1 MLNAMPRLRGIKV
14 ANSEIGSVA
23 WAIFHTI
30 LTTPQ
35 LRSFEVKGNIYRHND
50 LRTQTDLPFAPLE
63 TFHYCPLVYN
73 KPSYSQLEEM
83 KLLSNTLSK
92 VSGSLVTLVLPAE
105 CFSFDTMRHGDWPN
119 LREIRIAGYERRFC
133 MSDTDLVSVLG
144 HISRLR
150 VLSFDLAVADEDE
163 LKPLWPAHTQRA
175 TFPWPELESISL
187 TWVHLDET
195 IFSHLPRTCRHLSL
209 RSWPRPYNYYR
220 IRDDTALLEF
230 VASTFP
236 HLRKLRLIR
245 YRSESDQE
253 RVPVRD
259 IVGHF
264 SSMQALRVLELYLDI
279 EHVTLPREERPS
291 FDEFCRILDVAIA
304 DIASALCSSVV
315 SVRLI
320 TAEDSGLARWRYYRP
335 IRAHGKSS
343 APIDTNHYMLRTSYT
358 RNVYIISLAMRP
370 LVMFSESSRRVALR
384 HKRPVHAS
392 SLGAATFAFVLGA
405 PKPSS
410 PGPAPSESSGPSA
423 KSAGSSPEL
432 STDPSTEASGPSPS
446 SEAAAGSPPELST
459 DPSTEASGPFHRQ
472 KQQQQ
477 GHRSKRYQESRPKQQ
492 EHPRHLSRRH
502 QQGQENPRRSHH
514 RQR

>member
-1 MLNAMPRLRGIKV
+1 MYAASYPLPSTPSMIKAPTKSLHRFSVLNADCLARIYVEARQLKALRSLSLTCKRIRESCMDVLFERCRVYVAGQGSRRTRKPPPPTLWPHLRQLNYYGSLKDPYPIGERRRPETPPLERFAHMLNAMPRLRGIKV

-35 LRSFEVKGNIYRHND
+35 LRSFE
-50 LRTQTDLPFAPLE
+50 TDLPFAPLE

-119 LREIRIAGYERRFC
+119 LREIRIAGYGRRFC

-220 IRDDTALLEF
+220 IRGKLIRGVPWRVNMLSPPVVLKALHECNDLPLEHLELEYRAESDDTALLEF

-279 EHVTLPREERPS
+279 EHVTLPHEERPS

-335 IRAHGKSS
+335 IRAHGKCMSLVLDVV
-343 APIDTNHYMLRTSYT
+343 DTEQDYLYH
-358 RNVYIISLAMRP
+358 RP
-370 LVMFSESSRRVALR
+370 SW
-384 HKRPVHAS
+384 
-392 SLGAATFAFVLGA
+392 
-405 PKPSS
+405 
-410 PGPAPSESSGPSA
+410 
-423 KSAGSSPEL
+423 
-432 STDPSTEASGPSPS
+432 
-446 SEAAAGSPPELST
+446 
-459 DPSTEASGPFHRQ
+459 
-472 KQQQQ
+472 
-477 GHRSKRYQESRPKQQ
+477 
-492 EHPRHLSRRH
+492 
-502 QQGQENPRRSHH
+502 
-514 RQR
+514 

>member
-1 MLNAMPRLRGIKV
+1 MEDGISWKV
-14 ANSEIGSVA
+14 LA
-23 WAIFHTI
+23 AI
-30 LTTPQ
+30 LSKPQ

-73 KPSYSQLEEM
+73 KPSYSQLEEK

-105 CFSFDTMRHGDWPN
+105 CFSFDTMRHVDWPN
-119 LREIRIAGYERRFC
+119 LREIPIAGYGRRFC

-187 TWVHLDET
+187 TWVHPDET

-220 IRDDTALLEF
+220 IRGKLIRGVPWRVHMLSPPVVLKALHECNDLPLEHLELEYRAESNDTALLD
-230 VASTFP
+230 
-236 HLRKLRLIR
+236 
-245 YRSESDQE
+245 DQE
-253 RVPVRD
+253 RVPVKD
-259 IVGHF
+259 VVGHF
-264 SSMQALRVLELYLDI
+264 SSMQALRVLGLYLDI

-291 FDEFCRILDVAIA
+291 YDDFCRILDVAIA

-320 TAEDSGLARWRYYRP
+320 TAKDSGLARWRYYRP
-335 IRAHGKSS
+335 IRAHGKCTSLVLDVV
-343 APIDTNHYMLRTSYT
+343 DTEQDYLYH
-358 RNVYIISLAMRP
+358 RP
-370 LVMFSESSRRVALR
+370 SW
-384 HKRPVHAS
+384 
-392 SLGAATFAFVLGA
+392 
-405 PKPSS
+405 
-410 PGPAPSESSGPSA
+410 
-423 KSAGSSPEL
+423 
-432 STDPSTEASGPSPS
+432 
-446 SEAAAGSPPELST
+446 
-459 DPSTEASGPFHRQ
+459 
-472 KQQQQ
+472 
-477 GHRSKRYQESRPKQQ
+477 
-492 EHPRHLSRRH
+492 
-502 QQGQENPRRSHH
+502 
-514 RQR
+514 